1 MRNWRH
7 VRLTWLVL
15 LLTSCGPAVGD
26 TAGQVQ
32 EVRVETVPTVQ
43 QVATAAPTNTASFE
57 TKKAAQA
64 DLTPMVGEGLAN
76 CPVTQPPEPPFTP
89 PPPNAPTA
97 PWAGEFWYGTN
108 LLWTRVPT
116 SGMWYGLPHNPDG
129 QTQKVFW
136 WRQGYIWKEDP
147 TPALTVT
154 GRRLDAPAPPLSAS
168 EATNAYAEDIQSA
181 MLVGVDFPTPGC
193 WEITGKVADAELS
206 FVIWVAP

>member
-1 MRNWRH
+1 MRNLR
-7 VRLTWLVL
+7 RLRLAWLIL
-15 LLTSCGPAVGD
+15 LLTSCGPGLGD
-26 TAGQVQ
+26 KAGEVQ
-32 EVRVETVPTVQ
+32 EVK
-43 QVATAAPTNTASFE
+43 VATYPTIQPSATVAPTNTASLE
-57 TKKAAQA
+57 SKKAVAP
-64 DLTPMVGEGLAN
+64 DVTPLVGEGLAN
-76 CPVTQPPEPPFTP
+76 CPVTQPPEPPFMP

-129 QTQKVFW
+129 QRQKVFW
-136 WRQGYIWKEDP
+136 WREGYIWKEDP

-154 GRRLDAPAPPLSAS
+154 GRRLDAPAPPLNAS

-193 WEITGKVADAELS
+193 WEITGKVVDQELS
-206 FVIWVAP
+206 FVVWVGP